1 MKLEKR
7 RDEVSSANYLFEL
20 IDKIKVVQ
28 MLIDKTKKVN
38 KEINLENDKKGKNLN
53 DIENVHGVPE
63 SVKETHEVKTEI
75 SFLERKNQVSQHRIN
90 EIEKELEDI
99 KAKLPEVE
107 EKLDKM
113 KILANHYHIV
123 VDEKSKQ
130 SKKII

>member
-1 MKLEKR
+1 
-7 RDEVSSANYLFEL
+7 
-20 IDKIKVVQ
+20 
-28 MLIDKTKKVN
+28 
-38 KEINLENDKKGKNLN
+38 
-53 DIENVHGVPE
+53 
-63 SVKETHEVKTEI
+63 
-75 SFLERKNQVSQHRIN
+75 
-90 EIEKELEDI
+90 LEDI

>member
-28 MLIDKTKKVN
+28 MLMDKSKKVN